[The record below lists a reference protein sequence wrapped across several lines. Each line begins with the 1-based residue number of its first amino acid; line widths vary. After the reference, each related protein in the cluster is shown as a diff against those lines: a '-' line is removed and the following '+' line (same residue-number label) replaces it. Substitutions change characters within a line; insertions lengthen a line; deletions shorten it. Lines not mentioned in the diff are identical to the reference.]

1 MCING
6 NKNYID
12 NRERERERERE
23 RGGGERESCGKTG
36 RGLLILIDGGTFLVI
51 QFLGDNTE
59 ILPVYN

>member
-1 MCING
+1 MRING

-23 RGGGERESCGKTG
+23 RDREY
-36 RGLLILIDGGTFLVI
+36 GLLIDGGTLLVI

-59 ILPVYN
+59 LLPLYY